1 MPEKHAYQLY
11 KNEYMENGREKKFCF
26 VCMTHTHTNQMG
38 DSNIYS
44 HLKFV
49 SSVNEQKKFGKKNVR
64 EESQLY
70 QQQDFYDDEEL

>member
-1 MPEKHAYQLY
+1 
-11 KNEYMENGREKKFCF
+11 
-26 VCMTHTHTNQMG
+26 MG

-49 SSVNEQKKFGKKNVR
+49 SSVNEQKKIWEKNVR

-70 QQQDFYDDEEL
+70 QKQGLHDDEEL